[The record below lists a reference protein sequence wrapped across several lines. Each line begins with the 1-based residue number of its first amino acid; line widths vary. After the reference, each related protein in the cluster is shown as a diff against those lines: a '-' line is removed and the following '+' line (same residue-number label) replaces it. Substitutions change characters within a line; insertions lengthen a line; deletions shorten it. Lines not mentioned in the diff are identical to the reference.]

1 MQQRE
6 REILEQA
13 VHAIAEQ
20 ALKADELVDEAKA
33 AGGANHPVTVHAK
46 TLRLE
51 LLKVKTDLERE
62 LETWWLNCTKFGLD
76 VHWVGGLGVSPEHWA
91 QREPAPH
98 GEPSVRPEGHYDALG
113 RWSPCVGV
121 EERGRPV
128 MEFDVFGPRAGPGFA
143 FVTTLVRASGRGVP
157 SDVERLEEALAV
169 ALTGRDVTIDLR
181 EVEQLG
187 PESIAALSRASAI
200 LDGWDSGLLYLLV
213 TRATPVWQ
221 ELGASSLA
229 SAPRVYIDEVGSE

>member
-1 MQQRE
+1 
-6 REILEQA
+6 
-13 VHAIAEQ
+13 
-20 ALKADELVDEAKA
+20 
-33 AGGANHPVTVHAK
+33 
-46 TLRLE
+46 
-51 LLKVKTDLERE
+51 
-62 LETWWLNCTKFGLD
+62 
-76 VHWVGGLGVSPEHWA
+76 
-91 QREPAPH
+91 
-98 GEPSVRPEGHYDALG
+98 
-113 RWSPCVGV
+113 
-121 EERGRPV
+121 

-143 FVTTLVRASGRGVP
+143 FVFTSVRASGRGVP

-229 SAPRVYIDEVGSE
+229 SAPRVYIDEVRSE